1 MSDVYPT
8 KLTAAQVRVGDDVK
22 REYSPEYRQQ
32 PWGGIVLDVLRAE
45 RPDGTELRQ
54 INVWNGRQVDEH
66 FLELDAPIMR
76 IRTGFVE
83 PWRLS
88 ELPFSLSL
96 TKCTL
101 CQGIIEDGG
110 EREHIGW
117 HIELLRAIHIASQAP
132 DPRLWSSH

>member
-1 MSDVYPT
+1 MSEYPT
-8 KLTAAQVRVGDDVK
+8 KLTAAQVNVGDDVK

-54 INVWNGRQVDEH
+54 INVWTGRQTDEH
-66 FLELDAPIMR
+66 FMELDAPIMR

-83 PWRLS
+83 PWGFA
-88 ELPFSLSL
+88 ELPFNVNL

-101 CQGIIEDGG
+101 CGSIIEGG
-110 EREHIGW
+110 EERTHTGW
-117 HIELLRAIHIASQAP
+117 HIQLLRAIHLASQDP
-132 DPRLWSSH
+132 DPRLWSQH